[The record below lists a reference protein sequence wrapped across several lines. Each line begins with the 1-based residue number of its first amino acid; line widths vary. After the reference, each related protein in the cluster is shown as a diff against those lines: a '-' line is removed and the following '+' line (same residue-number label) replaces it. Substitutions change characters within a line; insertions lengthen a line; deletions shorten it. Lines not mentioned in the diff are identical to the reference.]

1 MPNARCSMY
10 ELCYNDNDRT
20 MTIILLKSLG
30 IWLLILLT
38 AIANGLFRDLVMA
51 PVLGHALAR
60 AISSVS
66 LSLLVLVITLL
77 FITRLGISR
86 NRQLWSVGW
95 FWLALTLCFEFLF
108 GHYVGGASW
117 SALLADY
124 NILEGRLWLLVLVT
138 TLCAPALAGRIRR
151 VGAEGA

>member
-1 MPNARCSMY
+1 
-10 ELCYNDNDRT
+10 
-20 MTIILLKSLG
+20 MTVILFKSFG
-30 IWLLILLT
+30 IWLLILLA
-38 AIANGLFRDLVMA
+38 AIANGLFRDLVMVPA
-51 PVLGHALAR
+51 LGDPVAR

-86 NRQLWSVGW
+86 KHQLWSVGW

-124 NILEGRLWLLVLVT
+124 NILEGRLWLLVVVT
-138 TLCAPALAGRIRR
+138 TLCAPAIAGRIRKI
-151 VGAEGA
+151 GAEGD